1 MASACTCSGE
11 AAEGKRSRS
20 AKNCWEISWDPEAP
34 SAGAPSFRAPF
45 MGTPLGGAVAPLTGA
60 GALPFAAASL
70 APMDERLED
79 WPGSRVSTVII
90 TACSARP
97 IQSQIF

>member
-1 MASACTCSGE
+1 
-11 AAEGKRSRS
+11 
-20 AKNCWEISWDPEAP
+20 
-34 SAGAPSFRAPF
+34 
-45 MGTPLGGAVAPLTGA
+45 
-60 GALPFAAASL
+60 
-70 APMDERLED
+70 MDERLKD

>member
-1 MASACTCSGE
+1 MGM
-11 AAEGKRSRS
+11 
-20 AKNCWEISWDPEAP
+20 P
-34 SAGAPSFRAPF
+34 S